1 MAFIDLRS
9 CTNLQPLPLGF
20 LTGRMRML
28 QGLVHGMISPLL
40 MCTDIKGFMP
50 SITFCPNGN
59 W

>member
-20 LTGRMRML
+20 LTSRMGVL

-40 MCTDIKGFMP
+40 MYADIKGFIP
-50 SITFCPNGN
+50 SIAFCPNGN